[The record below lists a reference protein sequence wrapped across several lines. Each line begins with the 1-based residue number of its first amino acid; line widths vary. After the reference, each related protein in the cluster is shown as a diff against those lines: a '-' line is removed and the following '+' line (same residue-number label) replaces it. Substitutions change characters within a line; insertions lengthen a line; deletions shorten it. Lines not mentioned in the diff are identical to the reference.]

1 MVRTIRTMIDATTD
15 PRLNLRSRIRA
26 IDKEVAEIDFRR
38 AKLLKLKTTYETILR
53 QEEALNTHD
62 IVVDESTVP
71 AFHPTGRATFADFLV
86 RVLGTGP
93 HTLDQLKELL
103 ASVPALQGSNSPGRA
118 INFALVGLQKG
129 NYVE

>member
-1 MVRTIRTMIDATTD
+1 MIHATTD

-26 IDKEVAEIDFRR
+26 IDKEVAEIDSRR

-53 QEEALNTHD
+53 QEEALTD
-62 IVVDESTVP
+62 DGAVDESTVP
-71 AFHPTGRATFADFLV
+71 AFHPSGRATLADFLV

-93 HTLDQLKELL
+93 QTLDQLKEML

-118 INFALVGLQKG
+118 LNFALVGL
-129 NYVE
+129 